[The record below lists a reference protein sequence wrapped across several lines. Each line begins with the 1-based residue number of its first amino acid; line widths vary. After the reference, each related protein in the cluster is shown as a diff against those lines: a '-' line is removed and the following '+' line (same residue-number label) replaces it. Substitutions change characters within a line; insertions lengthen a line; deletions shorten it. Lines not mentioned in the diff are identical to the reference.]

1 MLRFYTLGRAD
12 EAVIDEILSVEEQIF
27 PFDGLRCSRCERS
40 TSAESGSGFVITRS
54 ILRPSALSDLS
65 EAAAVSR
72 ASQKTSQTV

>member
-12 EAVIDEILSVEEQIF
+12 EAAIDEVLAVEE
-27 PFDGLRCSRCERS
+27 PVSHSMGLRCSRCEERS

-65 EAAAVSR
+65 EFVAGR
-72 ASQKTSQTV
+72 FR